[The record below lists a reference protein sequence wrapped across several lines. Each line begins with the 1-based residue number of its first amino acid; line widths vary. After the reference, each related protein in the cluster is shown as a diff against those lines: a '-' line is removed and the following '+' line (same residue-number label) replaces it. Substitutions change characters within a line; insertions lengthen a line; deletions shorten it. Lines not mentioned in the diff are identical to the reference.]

1 MVKMFMFLYDMFF
14 VVGDDFY
21 FVLVLMENYVK
32 DSENVNEGSDRDKW
46 VLTRRFYVVDNF
58 IGILVGGN

>member
-1 MVKMFMFLYDMFF
+1 MAKMFMFLYDMFF

>member
-1 MVKMFMFLYDMFF
+1 MAKMFMFLYDMFF

-46 VLTRRFYVVDNF
+46 MLTRRFYVVDNF